1 MRLRSIILT
10 SSLALLALPVAAAH
24 SRAGT
29 TASQDK
35 TDKQAT
41 KSAYSPRHYRS
52 RPDLKPP
59 KIKVTNRSRRTS
71 PGYIF
76 TSVRT
81 RADADQKGPLI
92 LDDRGNV
99 VWFNPSVFTSNLHVI
114 NYMGQRA
121 LIWWE
126 GKFFPGYGRGDWII
140 VDRSYKQ
147 IARIKAGNGQQTD
160 FHDVRLTN
168 KTAIVMNYVVV
179 NRDLSLFGG
188 APNTKVLDNVVQE
201 IDLESGKVLFQWS
214 ALAHVAFSESSR
226 KPPTKPGQAYDFF
239 HINSVDI
246 DDDGNLLIGARRTDS
261 IFKVHRKTGAV
272 IWRLGGRHST
282 FEMGPGTES
291 IPQRDAQRQA
301 DGSITIFDDGPSS
314 GALIWRLSGGR
325 STFKMGPGT
334 EFIAQHDAQRQAD
347 GSITIFDNGL
357 SSKGYKQSRGISLKV
372 DTKKLTAKLR
382 RTNSNPVEKVS
393 RTEGNFQALR
403 RGHFL
408 AGWGNLPNFTEF
420 DRKGKV
426 VYNAELPKDVN
437 TYRAYKLSW
446 SGRPAR
452 KPDIAV
458 RERSGGDVRVY
469 ASWNG
474 ATGVRSW
481 QVLTGSSPNS
491 LNPTRTARKRGDFE
505 VKIDILTRAK
515 YFAVRALSTNG
526 TVLATSK
533 TIKR

>member
-1 MRLRSIILT
+1 MRLPSIALA

-24 SRAGT
+24 SRTDTG
-29 TASQDK
+29 ASKAK
-35 TDKQAT
+35 TDKRTTAPV
-41 KSAYSPRHYRS
+41 YSPRRYGS

-59 KIKVTNRSRRTS
+59 KIKVTNRSGRIS

-76 TSVRT
+76 TTVRT
-81 RADADQKGPLI
+81 RADADQKGPMI
-92 LDDRGNV
+92 IDDRGNV

-160 FHDVRLTN
+160 FHDIRFTN

-179 NRDLSLFGG
+179 NRDLSSVGG

-201 IDLESGKVLFQWS
+201 IDLKSGKVLFQWS

-226 KPPTKPGQAYDFF
+226 KPPTKSGEPYDFF

-246 DDDGNLLIGARRTDS
+246 DDDGHLLISGRRTDS
-261 IFKVHRKTGAV
+261 ILKVHRKTGAV
-272 IWRLGGRHST
+272 IWRLGGRRST
-282 FEMGPGTES
+282 LEIGPGMEFS
-291 IPQRDAQRQA
+291 GLHDSDRQA
-301 DGSITIFDDGPSS
+301 DGSIAIFDDGPSS

-372 DTKKLTAKLR
+372 DTKKLTVKLR

-393 RTEGNFQALR
+393 RTEGNFQALP

-408 AGWGNLPNFTEF
+408 AGWGNLTNFTEF

-426 VYNAELPKDVN
+426 VYNAELPEGVN
-437 TYRAYKLSW
+437 TYRAYKSGW
-446 SGRPAR
+446 SGRPAK
-452 KPDIAV
+452 KPYIAV
-458 RERSGGDVRVY
+458 RKRSGDGVRVY

-474 ATGVRSW
+474 ATGVEAW

-491 LNPTRTARKRGDFE
+491 LKPTRTARKRGDLE
-505 VKIDILTRAK
+505 AKIDMRTMAK
-515 YFAVRALSTNG
+515 YFAVRALSAKG